1 MVSFY
6 GDYDLTETVVIPFNA
21 FSSDDPSA
29 SITVTNLAS
38 TDVYIYK
45 DGSLTQRTS
54 FAGIAVDI
62 DVDAIV
68 GNHWVTIDLSDDT
81 DVGFYVAGSRYQV
94 RMEGVTI
101 DGATINAWIG
111 AFSIGC
117 TLRPTTAG
125 RTVDVNATGEVGL
138 DLDNTS
144 GTIDAAQLGADCITS
159 AKIANDAISSEHIN
173 TGALTA
179 DAFAANALVA
189 ATFAASSLD
198 GKGNWN
204 TVVPDAAGTVPIDGT
219 LKVDIETIK
228 TRAVT
233 CGAGVTVYAHVG
245 TAAVSTAQTGDGY
258 SYLTTNLG
266 ALGAN
271 ATEAGGTGDQLTNIP
286 WSSNWDDEVQTEVT
300 NALNTYDPPTNTQME
315 AAFTE
320 IKGATWASGTDTLEA
335 IRDHATTVKTD
346 TAAILLANPTVIKAA
361 AATGTLSTT
370 QCTSTLTHADDRLVG
385 RKIVFTAGTAS
396 GQAGLI
402 TGYAN
407 ASGLVTWIPAMAIA
421 PADGDTFEIHDF
433 DSGLITRAATYQAGA
448 IWIDTTNGVAGTVD
462 YVNGTSTNPTDSIA
476 DANTLATSVGIVRF
490 NVAPA
495 SSITLAA
502 SQDNQIFTGSA
513 WFLVLNGQSVNLST
527 FEGAVVT
534 GTGTGIGTWNNCV
547 FGTCTLG
554 GATVFRN
561 CVLGD
566 SFFGGTITLG
576 SAAVYTFLNCTS
588 NLPGPVG
595 VTIDFGAAIGNST
608 VNLTGFEGSVTIAN
622 LGATGTDVLVV
633 TGDCEVTLAA
643 SCTGGTVFL
652 NGNIGFTNN
661 GSGQTIYQ
669 DARFELSRILSD
681 STAFDGADIAAI
693 LVDTGTTIPALIA
706 ALPAAGDVA
715 DAVWDEAYVDHAGVG
730 SYGILVGAA
739 FEEV

>member
-1 MVSFY
+1 VVEEAV
-6 GDYDLTETVVIPFNA
+6 YDAMYAASATGPQVLANGAITDASLAGNMEIVFETDFGTNYNTTRNAWATNAQDFVGTTAADPFNGQIVA
-21 FSSDDPSA
+21 A
-29 SITVTNLAS
+29 SVTTKTGYTLTNLTDAS
-38 TDVYIYK
+38 AGKLDDML
-45 DGSLTQRTS
+45 DGT
-54 FAGIAVDI
+54 G
-62 DVDAIV
+62 
-68 GNHWVTIDLSDDT
+68 
-81 DVGFYVAGSRYQV
+81 
-94 RMEGVTI
+94 GVTI
-101 DGATINAWIG
+101 
-111 AFSIGC
+111 S
-117 TLRPTTAG
+117 L
-125 RTVDVNATGEVGL
+125 
-138 DLDNTS
+138 
-144 GTIDAAQLGADCITS
+144 
-159 AKIANDAISSEHIN
+159 AKVLVTANDADGGIYVENSGGPGISTVGTRGFNAIGNSQSGCWIQATAGN
-173 TGALTA
+173 TAGFYTRGSGTGA
-179 DAFAANALVA
+179 D
-189 ATFAASSLD
+189 
-198 GKGNWN
+198 
-204 TVVPDAAGTVPIDGT
+204 IDGDMT
-219 LKVDIETIK
+219 GNITGNLSGSV
-228 TRAVT
+228 ASVT
-233 CGAGVTVYAHVG
+233 
-245 TAAVSTAQTGDGY
+245 TG
-258 SYLTTNLG
+258 
-266 ALGAN
+266 
-271 ATEAGGTGDQLTNIP
+271 
-286 WSSNWDDEVQTEVT
+286 
-300 NALNTYDPPTNTQME
+300 
-315 AAFTE
+315 
-320 IKGATWASGTDTLEA
+320 
-335 IRDHATTVKTD
+335 
-346 TAAILLANPTVIKAA
+346 PTVIKAA

-448 IWIDTTNGVAGTVD
+448 IWIDTTNGAAGTVD

-554 GATVFRN
+554 GAAVFRD

-588 NLPGPVG
+588 SLPGPVG

-608 VNLTGFEGSVTIAN
+608 VNLAGFEGSVTIAN

-693 LVDTGTTIPALIA
+693 LLDTGTT
-706 ALPAAGDVA
+706 LPTTLTTIEGKVDTVDTVA
-715 DAVWDEAYVDHAGVG
+715 DAIKVITDALTAAAATKLALSAGTIVAGTVSHDNTAASTTVFYANDITEAIADHYNGRIVIFT
-730 SYGILVGAA
+730 SGALQYQA
-739 FEEV
+739 TDITDYALESGEGKFTVTALTSPPADNVTFIIV